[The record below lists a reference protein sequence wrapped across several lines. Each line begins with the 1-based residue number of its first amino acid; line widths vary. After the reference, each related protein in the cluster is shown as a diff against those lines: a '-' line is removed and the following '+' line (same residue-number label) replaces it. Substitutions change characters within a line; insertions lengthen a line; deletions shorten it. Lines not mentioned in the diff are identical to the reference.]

1 MPIPHKK
8 RSNNAFDQ
16 SLKRSNAVLLV
27 ICFGFVG
34 IGISLWGKSIVHG
47 NEYRAKAEQ
56 NQLHD
61 TEIRPT
67 RGKIY
72 DSNMELL
79 AESAAVK
86 AVVCWPAKFLE
97 IAKED
102 ERLRVMEQI
111 SKDLA
116 PMINS
121 TPEAVLSKF
130 KLTKYGALTLR
141 SQAEKPMS
149 DAVSEYLFGK
159 KATQTEPKV
168 AGKSF
173 AYTKVEEKS
182 HEEYKSSFFA
192 STVIGLDP
200 DTKRYYPKGTFAS
213 TLIGFT
219 GAGDEGRAGLE
230 YQFNKEL
237 TGIPGRKITAKDA
250 AGGEM
255 DAAYDTY
262 VDPVQGHSL
271 VLTLDATIQR
281 YLERELKQAQ
291 KDTQANATYGIVME
305 VQTGAILAMAG
316 TPNYDLNEP
325 FKITDPRVLETIG
338 KFKTPDEK
346 AKAENTAVNNMW
358 KNHSI
363 ADIYYPGSVFKVITA
378 SMALEEK
385 TWEMKRLYTDTG
397 AIKIGGRTYHC
408 HKLSGHGTQDFT
420 QALMNSCN
428 PYFVSVGQSV
438 GVQKFSD
445 YFEGFGFTEQT
456 GFSPYAEAKPKPGV
470 TYYPRKSMS
479 IVDLASA
486 SFGQSF
492 QVTPLQMLTAVNA
505 IANGGKLMQPY
516 IVARELDA
524 DGNAIKKNEPTLKR
538 QVISNDTASKV
549 TEMMRQV
556 VIAGTGKNGYV
567 PGYRVAGKTG
577 TSQKMIS
584 GEHDGKYVA
593 SFVCFAPA
601 DNPKLAMLIT
611 IDEPVGAYNGSQ
623 IAAPVAERVMED
635 SLIYLNVPPKYT
647 EEEKAVYFNEV
658 PSVQGKAVKDAKD
671 TLEKSHLTA
680 RVVGEGEKVVSQVPA
695 AGEHLYRDG
704 VVLLYTTKESKEKK
718 TMVPNF
724 LNKTPEEAKVLAA
737 NAGLNLKYAANLV
750 AGGRD
755 KPKAYRQDLK
765 YGLEVAQGRTV
776 TVYFKSYAS
785 DSDYTPYF
793 VD

>member
-1 MPIPHKK
+1 
-8 RSNNAFDQ
+8 
-16 SLKRSNAVLLV
+16 VLIV
-27 ICFGFVG
+27 ICISFAG
-34 IGISLWGKSIVHG
+34 IGVSLWGKAIVHG
-47 NEYRAKAEQ
+47 DEYRAKAEQ
-56 NQLHD
+56 NQLQD
-61 TEIRPT
+61 SEISPT

-79 AESAAVK
+79 AESASVK
-86 AVVCWPAKFLE
+86 AVVCWPAKFLD
-97 IAKED
+97 ISNED
-102 ERLRVMEQI
+102 ERENIMKAI
-111 SKDLA
+111 SKEIA
-116 PMINS
+116 PLINS
-121 TPEAVLSKF
+121 TAEAVLSKL
-130 KLTKYGALTLR
+130 KLTQYGSLTLR

-149 DAVSEYLFGK
+149 DAVSLYLFGK
-159 KATQTEPKV
+159 KATDTEPEV
-168 AGKSF
+168 DGKSF
-173 AYTKVEEKS
+173 SYTKVEEKP
-182 HEEYKSSFFA
+182 HKEYKFNFFA
-192 STVIGLDP
+192 ATVIGLDP
-200 DTKRYYPKGTFAS
+200 DTKRYYPKGSFAS

-230 YQFNKEL
+230 YQFNTEL

-262 VDPVQGHSL
+262 TDPVQGHSL

-316 TPNYDLNEP
+316 TPSYDLNEP
-325 FKITDPRVLETIG
+325 FTITDTRALEAIAAIKNPT
-338 KFKTPDEK
+338 EK
-346 AKAENTAVNNMW
+346 LAAENTAVNNMW
-358 KNHSI
+358 KNHAI
-363 ADIYYPGSVFKVITA
+363 ADIYYPGSVFKVITS

-385 TWEMKRLYTDTG
+385 TWDMNRLYTDTG
-397 AIKIGGRTYHC
+397 SIKIGGRTYHC

-456 GFSPYAEAKPKPGV
+456 GFSPFAEAKPKPGV

-524 DGNAIKKNEPTLKR
+524 DGNTVKKNEPTVRR
-538 QVISNDTASKV
+538 QVISADTSAKV

-577 TSQKMIS
+577 TSQKMLS

-635 SLIYLNVPPKYT
+635 SLIYLNVPPQYT
-647 EEEKAVYFNEV
+647 DEEKAVYFNEV
-658 PSVQGKAVKDAKD
+658 PAVQGKAVSDAK
-671 TLEKSHLTA
+671 TALEKAHLTVK
-680 RVVGEGEKVVSQVPA
+680 VVGGGKNVVSQVPA

-704 VVLLYTTKESKEKK
+704 VVLLYTTKESKEK
-718 TMVPNF
+718 TAIVPDF
-724 LNKTPEEAKVLAA
+724 LNKSPNEAKALAA
-737 NAGLNLKYAANLV
+737 NAGLNLKYAANLI

-755 KPKAYRQDLK
+755 IPKAYRQDLSP
-765 YGLEVAQGRTV
+765 GLEVAQGRTV
-776 TVYFKSYAS
+776 TVYFKSYVS
-785 DSDYTPYF
+785 ESDYTPYF